1 MKKIVLLTV
10 LLALSFAVQA
20 QLPTELSAKLQDT
33 LTYFKDQYRVK
44 GISAA
49 VSYKEFDTWT
59 SALGESVP
67 GQALSSDMLIGIGSN
82 TKTFLSALMLK
93 LYENGLINL
102 NDTIGNWITG
112 YPNINGAVTIRQ
124 LLTHTSGI
132 AEYIDDPV
140 YDSLVMH
147 PEKNWTRAQLF
158 DMIEAPYFAPGSSI
172 AYSNSNYII
181 AGEIIEAVTGRELQH
196 LFRDSI
202 FIPLGLEHTFYPPF
216 EPVADTYAG
225 FWTNWDGIGNLDLVA
240 NWNTTGS
247 LLPVNINTIARDAGA
262 IVATAADVVLFW
274 KNLLKGNIIS
284 KQTLNSKMFEWS
296 GFGNNNDEY
305 GLGVFFERYR
315 GRPMF
320 HHGGTWIGQINSNLN
335 DTLND
340 IYVAVLSNQ
349 DSLDNDFTETV
360 AKALYD
366 VVYNYQTSSITT
378 MTRHPGIN
386 FYPNPATDF
395 VHIAISEGLSIEQC
409 SLYSVNGTLLQT
421 IAGSRKEALH
431 ISLRDLSP
439 GSYFLRYSVNGRLYG
454 QKFIKK

>member
-33 LTYFKDQYRVK
+33 LTYFKNQYRVK

-335 DTLND
+335 DTLHD
-340 IYVAVLSNQ
+340 IYIAVLSNQ
-349 DSLDNDFTETV
+349 DSLDNDFTEMV

-366 VVYNYQTSSITT
+366 VVLDYQHTSVATT
-378 MTRHPGIN
+378 QQHPGVRI
-386 FYPNPATDF
+386 FPNPATDHVRINVPPNLNISHCS
-395 VHIAISEGLSIEQC
+395 VHAI
-409 SLYSVNGTLLQT
+409 NGALLKT
-421 IAGSRKEALH
+421 IPRISNEALI
-431 ISLRDLSP
+431 ISIADLNA
-439 GSYFLRYSVNGRLYG
+439 GIYLLNYTIKDKTYY
-454 QKFIKK
+454 QKIIKK